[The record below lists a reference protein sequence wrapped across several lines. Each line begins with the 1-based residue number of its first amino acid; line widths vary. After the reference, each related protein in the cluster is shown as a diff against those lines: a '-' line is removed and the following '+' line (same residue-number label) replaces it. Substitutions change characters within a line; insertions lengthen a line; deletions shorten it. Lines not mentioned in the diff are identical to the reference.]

1 MNQENLLNKIRQKD
15 AKAFTHGGK
24 FHADDIFSSALL
36 LYLNPEIQ
44 ITRGNQVPEEYDGIV
59 FDIGR
64 GAYDHHQKDS
74 RVRENGIP
82 YAAFGLLWEELGTEI
97 LGEELA
103 EKLKKY
109 RHGLLLLYFPFYL
122 AAFAYLEKKVPDKVH
137 IINCAIDQYIP
148 FVEVFIIPYL
158 LWFAYVAVAGI
169 YFFFKEKESFCKWM
183 YFGMIGMTIFIIVSY
198 LYPNGLE
205 LRPET
210 FTRDNIFVQLT
221 KMIYSMDTPTN
232 VLPSIHVFN
241 SMAVYFAVKNSPKL
255 KNNKAVRTGAF
266 VMTSLIILS
275 TMFLKQHSVVDV
287 LTALILSCL
296 SYDFI
301 YNERTEKIR
310 DGLEELKFR
319 RKRKEFSKY

>member
-1 MNQENLLNKIRQKD
+1 MD
-15 AKAFTHGGK
+15 CSFCT
-24 FHADDIFSSALL
+24 FHFIQQHLHIQRRKYRIKYILSIVRLISIF
-36 LYLNPEIQ
+36 
-44 ITRGNQVPEEYDGIV
+44 
-59 FDIGR
+59 
-64 GAYDHHQKDS
+64 
-74 RVRENGIP
+74 
-82 YAAFGLLWEELGTEI
+82 LLW
-97 LGEELA
+97 
-103 EKLKKY
+103 KY
-109 RHGLLLLYFPFYL
+109 LSYRISCGLPTLRLQASTFSLR
-122 AAFAYLEKKVPDKVH
+122 
-137 IINCAIDQYIP
+137 
-148 FVEVFIIPYL
+148 
-158 LWFAYVAVAGI
+158 
-169 YFFFKEKESFCKWM
+169 
-183 YFGMIGMTIFIIVSY
+183 TIFIIVSY

-255 KNNKAVRTGAF
+255 KNNKAARTGAF

-301 YNERTEKIR
+301 
-310 DGLEELKFR
+310 
-319 RKRKEFSKY
+319 

>member
-1 MNQENLLNKIRQKD
+1 MGLIPPKNSKTATVRRISAAAQGD
-15 AKAFTHGGK
+15 AGPDAGGAPLFYCAF
-24 FHADDIFSSALL
+24 FRPFPA
-36 LYLNPEIQ
+36 
-44 ITRGNQVPEEYDGIV
+44 
-59 FDIGR
+59 GR
-64 GAYDHHQKDS
+64 GPGSK
-74 RVRENGIP
+74 RRINT
-82 YAAFGLLWEELGTEI
+82 FM
-97 LGEELA
+97 A

-255 KNNKAVRTGAF
+255 KNNKAARTGAF

>member
-1 MNQENLLNKIRQKD
+1 M
-15 AKAFTHGGK
+15 
-24 FHADDIFSSALL
+24 
-36 LYLNPEIQ
+36 
-44 ITRGNQVPEEYDGIV
+44 
-59 FDIGR
+59 
-64 GAYDHHQKDS
+64 
-74 RVRENGIP
+74 
-82 YAAFGLLWEELGTEI
+82 
-97 LGEELA
+97 A

-255 KNNKAVRTGAF
+255 KNNKAARTGAF

-275 TMFLKQHSVVDV
+275 TMFLKQHSVLDV
-287 LTALILSCL
+287 MAGFLMAYTLYQFVYAPEA
-296 SYDFI
+296 
-301 YNERTEKIR
+301 N
-310 DGLEELKFR
+310 GV
-319 RKRKEFSKY
+319 RKPARQTLFVK

>member
-1 MNQENLLNKIRQKD
+1 MDVFWNDWNDNIYYCVLLI
-15 AKAFTHGGK
+15 
-24 FHADDIFSSALL
+24 
-36 LYLNPEIQ
+36 
-44 ITRGNQVPEEYDGIV
+44 
-59 FDIGR
+59 
-64 GAYDHHQKDS
+64 
-74 RVRENGIP
+74 
-82 YAAFGLLWEELGTEI
+82 
-97 LGEELA
+97 
-103 EKLKKY
+103 
-109 RHGLLLLYFPFYL
+109 
-122 AAFAYLEKKVPDKVH
+122 
-137 IINCAIDQYIP
+137 
-148 FVEVFIIPYL
+148 
-158 LWFAYVAVAGI
+158 
-169 YFFFKEKESFCKWM
+169 
-183 YFGMIGMTIFIIVSY
+183 
-198 LYPNGLE
+198 

>member
-1 MNQENLLNKIRQKD
+1 M
-15 AKAFTHGGK
+15 GK
-24 FHADDIFSSALL
+24 EKCD
-36 LYLNPEIQ
+36 
-44 ITRGNQVPEEYDGIV
+44 VM
-59 FDIGR
+59 
-64 GAYDHHQKDS
+64 
-74 RVRENGIP
+74 
-82 YAAFGLLWEELGTEI
+82 
-97 LGEELA
+97 A

-255 KNNKAVRTGAF
+255 KNNKAARTGAF

>member
-1 MNQENLLNKIRQKD
+1 M
-15 AKAFTHGGK
+15 
-24 FHADDIFSSALL
+24 
-36 LYLNPEIQ
+36 
-44 ITRGNQVPEEYDGIV
+44 
-59 FDIGR
+59 
-64 GAYDHHQKDS
+64 
-74 RVRENGIP
+74 
-82 YAAFGLLWEELGTEI
+82 
-97 LGEELA
+97 A

-205 LRPET
+205 LRPEI

-241 SMAVYFAVKNSPKL
+241 SMAVYFAVKNSPCL
-255 KNNKAVRTGAF
+255 KKKKIIRGGAF
-266 VMTSLIILS
+266 IMTTSIILS
-275 TMFLKQHSVVDV
+275 TMFLKQHSVFDV
-287 LTALILSCL
+287 ITGIVLSVFMYTVVYAK
-296 SYDFI
+296 SPVHVG
-301 YNERTEKIR
+301 NSETS
-310 DGLEELKFR
+310 LEER
-319 RKRKEFSKY
+319 ISI

>member
-1 MNQENLLNKIRQKD
+1 M
-15 AKAFTHGGK
+15 
-24 FHADDIFSSALL
+24 
-36 LYLNPEIQ
+36 
-44 ITRGNQVPEEYDGIV
+44 
-59 FDIGR
+59 
-64 GAYDHHQKDS
+64 
-74 RVRENGIP
+74 
-82 YAAFGLLWEELGTEI
+82 
-97 LGEELA
+97 
-103 EKLKKY
+103 
-109 RHGLLLLYFPFYL
+109 YFPFYL

-255 KNNKAVRTGAF
+255 KNNKAGENRSLCYDIVNYPFNNVFKTAF
-266 VMTSLIILS
+266 CSGCSYCTDTIL
-275 TMFLKQHSVVDV
+275 FKL
-287 LTALILSCL
+287 
-296 SYDFI
+296 
-301 YNERTEKIR
+301 
-310 DGLEELKFR
+310 
-319 RKRKEFSKY
+319 